1 MLTGDNSRTA
11 SVVGDELGVDQVV
24 AYVQSLSGRP
34 VDAAM
39 AEAGKQQFMTLCVA
53 CHGADAKG
61 NQLLGAPNLTDD
73 IWLHGASAG
82 RIKATIVNGRA
93 NQMPK
98 HEVFLG
104 NDKSHLLAA
113 YIYSLSN

>member
-1 MLTGDNSRTA
+1 MENRA
-11 SVVGDELGVDQVV
+11 
-24 AYVQSLSGRP
+24 
-34 VDAAM
+34 
-39 AEAGKQQFMTLCVA
+39 AEAGKQKFMTLCVA

-73 IWLHGASAG
+73 IWLHGGSPA
-82 RIKATIVNGRA
+82 RIKATIVNGRT

-98 HEVFLG
+98 HDVFLG

-113 YIYSLSN
+113 YIYTLSN